1 MDTTPR
7 CRSRLLGMSM
17 HLLGPDNTSGNI
29 ISSTKQQLLK
39 RRDQD
44 DRVCADL
51 AGMRP
56 ASAVC
61 VGSKQVADLIVRR
74 RHSFASIL

>member
-1 MDTTPR
+1 
-7 CRSRLLGMSM
+7 MSK
-17 HLLGPDNTSGNI
+17 HLLGPSNTLGNI

-44 DRVCADL
+44 DRVGADL

-61 VGSKQVADLIVRR
+61 VGREQLANLVVGR
-74 RHSFASIL
+74 RHVIT